1 MKREAWLLIGIC
13 ALGALHHLATAPP
26 SAIDR
31 APGVLA
37 PDPPEQREARETRPI
52 AIGDFQLTPRAEFR
66 AAARLLSRTS
76 YSDEG
81 ADLSP
86 IDFALGW
93 GRMSDSA
100 VLAGLSFSHGAR
112 FFNYRWS
119 NQPPI
124 PPHEIVVSVANV
136 HIIPAD
142 SGVERDLQRMRAGQ
156 VIEIEGLL
164 VDARRDDG
172 WFWNTSLSREDNGKG
187 ACELMLVQSVR
198 VIDAGD

>member
-1 MKREAWLLIGIC
+1 MRREAWLVIAIC
-13 ALGALHHLATAPP
+13 GLGALYHLATAPP
-26 SAIDR
+26 SAIER
-31 APGVLA
+31 GPGVLV
-37 PDPPEQREARETRPI
+37 PDPPEQTLLSDARPI
-52 AIGDFQLTPRAEFR
+52 AFGDFQLTPRAEFR

-100 VLAGLSFSHGAR
+100 VLGGLSFSHGAR
-112 FFNYRWS
+112 FFNYRWQ

-124 PPHEIVVSVANV
+124 PPPEIVVSVANV

-142 SGVERDLQRMRAGQ
+142 PGVERDLERMRAGQ
-156 VIEIEGLL
+156 VIEIDGLL
-164 VDARRDDG
+164 VDARRSDG
-172 WFWNTSLSREDNGKG
+172 WSWNTSLTREDDGKG

-198 VIDAGD
+198 VVDVGD